1 MLKESSRK
9 GKIIVVAG
17 IPGVGKTTVLNETL
31 KLCQQRGVLC
41 KVVNYGTVMLEE
53 ALQRNLVSH
62 RDEMRKLP
70 LDVQLDL
77 QKTAAERIRSMA
89 EEENV
94 IVDTHVLIK
103 TPSGYLPGL
112 PLWVA
117 NALKPDIIARIEADV
132 NEVVK
137 RRVRDAEIRVREADS
152 LEALQEHQQL
162 NRSAALSVA
171 TLVGAT
177 VVIIVNREG
186 KASEAAEQLFKLVTE
201 G

>member
-1 MLKESSRK
+1 LLKESSRK

-17 IPGVGKTTVLNETL
+17 IPGVGKTTVLNEAL

-53 ALQRNLVSH
+53 ALRRNLVSH

-117 NALKPDIIARIEADV
+117 NALKPDIIALIEADV

-137 RRVRDAEIRVREADS
+137 RRMRDAEIRVREADS

-177 VVIIVNREG
+177 VAIIVNREG

>member
-17 IPGVGKTTVLNETL
+17 IPGVGKTTVLNEAL

-53 ALQRNLVSH
+53 ALRRNLVSH

-117 NALKPDIIARIEADV
+117 NALKPDIIALIEADV

-137 RRVRDAEIRVREADS
+137 RRMRDAEIRVREADS

-177 VVIIVNREG
+177 VAIIVNREG